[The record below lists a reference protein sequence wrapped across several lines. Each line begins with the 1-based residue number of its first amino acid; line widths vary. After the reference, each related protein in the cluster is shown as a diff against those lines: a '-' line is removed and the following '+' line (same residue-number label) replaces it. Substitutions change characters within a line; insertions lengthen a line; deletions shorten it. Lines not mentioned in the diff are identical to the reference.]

1 MSEVTEEVLVPP
13 TDEEIAWRTKAAPV
27 EQSWYRWVAAR
38 AAASQ
43 ADAAQRVADTAAAD
57 AADLAAMRAQVQAWE
72 RTRLIVETAAA
83 IFTDQTT
90 SADIPTRQEAKATY
104 AVAMAKLILAEAEK

>member
-1 MSEVTEEVLVPP
+1 M
-13 TDEEIAWRTKAAPV
+13 
-27 EQSWYRWVAAR
+27 
-38 AAASQ
+38 
-43 ADAAQRVADTAAAD
+43 ADVCAAD
-57 AADLAAMRAQVQAWE
+57 AANLAEMRTESMAWE